1 MQCTPTLNELYRE
14 QKRLHSP
21 TQWALYTWSKCMIC
35 LFLSTLPPPH
45 SSNITVVTKTC
56 IRELLWKKKKKK
68 RGKKN
73 LRRGSKVSLSAK
85 QTVSPLQKSCT
96 RIHIF
101 IYICIYM
108 FTYIY
113 KNIYIFFF
121 KRQNSPRRG
130 DWRRPFHIAG
140 PSCNPQPSC
149 SAAVLGGIWRRGPG
163 KTPHTS
169 CPGHSVP
176 WMFAAPLSCESRT
189 QTVAAYT
196 RTLR

>member
-56 IRELLWKKKKKK
+56 IRELLWKKKNGVRKIW
-68 RGKKN
+68 GEE
-73 LRRGSKVSLSAK
+73 AK
-85 QTVSPLQKSCT
+85 YHFQQNKQSPLFKSHAQEYIYLYIYVYICL
-96 RIHIF
+96 H
-101 IYICIYM
+101 IYI
-108 FTYIY
+108 
-113 KNIYIFFF
+113 KIYIFFF

>member
-1 MQCTPTLNELYRE
+1 MCHSLTRQTMQCTPTLNELYRE

-113 KNIYIFFF
+113 KNIFFF
-121 KRQNSPRRG
+121 FLNDRTHPEEEIEEDHSISQ
-130 DWRRPFHIAG
+130 
-140 PSCNPQPSC
+140 
-149 SAAVLGGIWRRGPG
+149 
-163 KTPHTS
+163 
-169 CPGHSVP
+169 GHHATLSHP
-176 WMFAAPLSCESRT
+176 AAP
-189 QTVAAYT
+189 QF
-196 RTLR
+196 